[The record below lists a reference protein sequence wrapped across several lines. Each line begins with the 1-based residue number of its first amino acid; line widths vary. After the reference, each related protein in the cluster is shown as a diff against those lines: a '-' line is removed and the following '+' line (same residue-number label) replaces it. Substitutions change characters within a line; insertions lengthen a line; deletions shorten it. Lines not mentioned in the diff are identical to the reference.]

1 MLLAGGVGQRV
12 GLGTPKQLIEV
23 AGRTIIE
30 HSLAVFEAAPEID
43 EIVVLMTP
51 GYADRVREIV
61 ARGGYRKVSK
71 VVDGGS
77 SRTESTWR
85 ALAALGADEC
95 NVLLHDAVRPLLEPR
110 IITECVRALETHE
123 AVNVAIPSSDTVLV
137 ATPEGAI
144 GEVLDRS
151 RLRRSQTPQCFRLSV
166 IRRAYEL
173 AMADPGFAG
182 RPATDDCGVV
192 LRYLPEVPIH
202 LVAGSERNI
211 KVTHPADL
219 HIADLLFRLPPPVPA
234 GDRTALAGQVIVIL
248 APGPQPADLPPATAP
263 TPRSGDLAP
272 DTTPTPRSGDLAPD
286 TTPTPRS
293 GDLTRDT
300 APIPRARDLAP
311 NTAPTPRAGDLAPD
325 VPPSSPEG
333 PQPKYG
339 GTVGG
344 GGPVVE
350 AAAHAATV
358 VAAEAAA
365 HGATVHVL
373 TRDDGVRV
381 EDFDSVAKALDD
393 VGGADHVVL
402 VAGRGHSGDLSGA
415 SGETV
420 ADAVAAGHLGALN
433 VARAARP
440 HLRRSLL
447 LHVPPGSGALHESGA
462 AAVAGLTRALAREWA
477 ADGIRVN
484 CVNTGASPHLVA
496 QTSLDILISDLSG
509 QVIDARVDGA

>member
-1 MLLAGGVGQRV
+1 MDSRLRSVGVLLAGGVGQRV

-51 GYADRVREIV
+51 GYAGRVREIV

-85 ALAALGADEC
+85 ALAALGAEEC

-110 IITECVRALETHE
+110 IITECVRALEIHE

-137 ATPEGAI
+137 ATPEESI

-166 IRRAYEL
+166 IREAYER

-182 RPATDDCGVV
+182 LPATDDCGVV

-202 LVAGSERNI
+202 LVQGSERNI

-219 HIADLLFRLPPPVPA
+219 HIAELLFRLPAPVPP
-234 GDRTALAGQVIVIL
+234 GDRAALAGQVIVL
-248 APGPQPADLPPATAP
+248 LGEAEPA
-263 TPRSGDLAP
+263 G
-272 DTTPTPRSGDLAPD
+272 
-286 TTPTPRS
+286 
-293 GDLTRDT
+293 
-300 APIPRARDLAP
+300 
-311 NTAPTPRAGDLAPD
+311 
-325 VPPSSPEG
+325 
-333 PQPKYG
+333 
-339 GTVGG
+339 
-344 GGPVVE
+344 E
-350 AAAHAATV
+350 AARHGSELAR
-358 VAAEAAA
+358 EAARY
-365 HGATVHVL
+365 GAAVHVL
-373 TRDDGVRV
+373 TRAGGVRV
-381 EDFDSVAKALDD
+381 EDFGSVAKALDD

-402 VAGRGHSGDLSGA
+402 VAGAGHAGDLARA

-420 ADAVAAGHLGALN
+420 ADAVGTGHLGALN

-440 HLRRSLL
+440 HLRGSLL
-447 LHVPPGSGALHESGA
+447 LQVPPGTGALHESGA

-477 ADGIRVN
+477 SGGIRVN
-484 CVNTGASPHLVA
+484 CLNTGASPLVAA

-509 QVIDARVDGA
+509 QVIDARVDGT

>member
-1 MLLAGGVGQRV
+1 MDSRLRSVGVLLAGGVGQRV

-51 GYADRVREIV
+51 GYAGRVREIV
-61 ARGGYRKVSK
+61 ARGGYHKVSK

-85 ALAALGADEC
+85 ALAALGAQEC

-110 IITECVRALETHE
+110 IITECVRALEAHQ

-166 IRRAYEL
+166 IREAYER

-182 RPATDDCGVV
+182 LPATDDCGVV

-202 LVAGSERNI
+202 LVQGSERNI

-219 HIADLLFRLPPPVPA
+219 HIADLLFRLPAPVPA
-234 GDRTALAGQVIVIL
+234 GDRGALAGQVIVVLPAAHPL
-248 APGPQPADLPPATAP
+248 APDGPQPEHGASA
-263 TPRSGDLAP
+263 
-272 DTTPTPRSGDLAPD
+272 
-286 TTPTPRS
+286 
-293 GDLTRDT
+293 
-300 APIPRARDLAP
+300 IAR
-311 NTAPTPRAGDLAPD
+311 
-325 VPPSSPEG
+325 
-333 PQPKYG
+333 
-339 GTVGG
+339 
-344 GGPVVE
+344 E
-350 AAAHAATV
+350 AAR
-358 VAAEAAA
+358 
-365 HGATVHVL
+365 HGAIVHVL
-373 TRDDGVRV
+373 TRADGVRV

-393 VGGADHVVL
+393 VGAADHVVL
-402 VAGRGHSGDLSGA
+402 VAGRGHAGDLAHA

-420 ADAVAAGHLGALN
+420 ADAVGTGHLGALN

-440 HLRRSLL
+440 HLRGGALPIPCCVSQHR
-447 LHVPPGSGALHESGA
+447 PPGRAQRRPRRPPAPARSRAGHGGRSRPPAQPA
-462 AAVAGLTRALAREWA
+462 AAGPARLRRAARVGRGGRGRADQGAGRRMGRRRHPGQLRQYRRLSARGRADLA
-477 ADGIRVN
+477 GH
-484 CVNTGASPHLVA
+484 PHLRPFRA
-496 QTSLDILISDLSG
+496 SHRRPRGRRLT
-509 QVIDARVDGA
+509 

>member
-1 MLLAGGVGQRV
+1 MDSRLRSVGVLLAGGVGQRV

-30 HSLAVFEAAPEID
+30 HSLAVFESAPEID

-85 ALAALGADEC
+85 ALAALGEEEC
-95 NVLLHDAVRPLLEPR
+95 DVLLHDAVRPLLEPR

-166 IRRAYEL
+166 IREAYER

-182 RPATDDCGVV
+182 LPATDDCGVV

-202 LVAGSERNI
+202 LVQGSERNI

-219 HIADLLFRLPPPVPA
+219 HIAELLFRLPAPVPA
-234 GDRTALAGQVIVIL
+234 GDRGALAGQVIVVLSSAESRPEAI
-248 APGPQPADLPPATAP
+248 
-263 TPRSGDLAP
+263 
-272 DTTPTPRSGDLAPD
+272 
-286 TTPTPRS
+286 
-293 GDLTRDT
+293 
-300 APIPRARDLAP
+300 AR
-311 NTAPTPRAGDLAPD
+311 
-325 VPPSSPEG
+325 
-333 PQPKYG
+333 
-339 GTVGG
+339 
-344 GGPVVE
+344 E
-350 AAAHAATV
+350 AAR
-358 VAAEAAA
+358 
-365 HGATVHVL
+365 HGATVRVL
-373 TRDDGVRV
+373 TEADGVRV
-381 EDFDSVAKALDD
+381 EDLDSVVKALDD
-393 VGGADHVVL
+393 VGAADHVVL
-402 VAGRGHSGDLSGA
+402 VAGAAHSGDLAHA
-415 SGETV
+415 SAETV
-420 ADAVAAGHLGALN
+420 ADAVGAGHLAALN

-440 HLRRSLL
+440 HLRAAAGAAPRPRPGLL
-447 LHVPPGSGALHESGA
+447 LQVPPGSGALHESGA
-462 AAVAGLTRALAREWA
+462 AAVAGLTQALAREWA

-484 CVNTGASPHLVA
+484 CVNTGASPLVVA

-509 QVIDARVDGA
+509 QVIDVRVDGT

>member
-1 MLLAGGVGQRV
+1 MDARLRSVGVLLAGGVGQRV

-30 HSLAVFEAAPEID
+30 HSLAVFEGAPEID

-61 ARGGYRKVSK
+61 ARGGYRKVSQ
-71 VVDGGS
+71 VVDGGA

-85 ALAALGADEC
+85 ALGALGTEEC

-110 IITECVRALETHE
+110 IITECVRALEIHE

-137 ATPEGAI
+137 AAPEAGGEVI

-166 IRRAYEL
+166 IRQAYER

-182 RPATDDCGVV
+182 LPATDDCGVV

-202 LVAGSERNI
+202 LVQGSEHNI
-211 KVTHPADL
+211 KVTHPGDL
-219 HIADLLFRLPPPVPA
+219 HIAELLLRLPVPVPP
-234 GDRTALAGQVIVIL
+234 GDASTLAGQVVVVL
-248 APGPQPADLPPATAP
+248 
-263 TPRSGDLAP
+263 GD
-272 DTTPTPRSGDLAPD
+272 SE
-286 TTPTPRS
+286 
-293 GDLTRDT
+293 
-300 APIPRARDLAP
+300 I
-311 NTAPTPRAGDLAPD
+311 AG
-325 VPPSSPEG
+325 
-333 PQPKYG
+333 
-339 GTVGG
+339 
-344 GGPVVE
+344 
-350 AAAHAATV
+350 
-358 VAAEAAA
+358 VAAG
-365 HGATVHVL
+365 HGARVHVL
-373 TRDDGVRV
+373 TRADGVRV

-393 VGGADHVVL
+393 VGGADHVV
-402 VAGRGHSGDLSGA
+402 VAAGAGHTAGLAEA

-420 ADAVAAGHLGALN
+420 ADVVGAGHLGALN

-440 HLRRSLL
+440 HLRGSLL
-447 LHVPPGSGALHESGA
+447 LQVPPGSGALHASGA
-462 AAVAGLTRALAREWA
+462 AAVAALARALAVEWA

-484 CVNTGASPHLVA
+484 CINTGASPLRVA

-509 QVIDARVDGA
+509 QVIDVRVDGA

>member
-1 MLLAGGVGQRV
+1 MDSRLRSVGVLLAGGVGQRV

-23 AGRTIIE
+23 ADRTIIE

-173 AMADPGFAG
+173 AMADPGFG
-182 RPATDDCGVV
+182 GLPATDDCGVV

-202 LVAGSERNI
+202 LVPGSERNI

-234 GDRTALAGQVIVIL
+234 GDRAALSGQVIVIL
-248 APGPQPADLPPATAP
+248 APGP
-263 TPRSGDLAP
+263 
-272 DTTPTPRSGDLAPD
+272 
-286 TTPTPRS
+286 
-293 GDLTRDT
+293 
-300 APIPRARDLAP
+300 RDLAP
-311 NTAPTPRAGDLAPD
+311 ETASGPPDLAPEAASGPPD
-325 VPPSSPEG
+325 LAPGTASGPKARDLVPGAPPSSPEG
-333 PQPKYG
+333 PRPKYG
-339 GTVGG
+339 EAMGG
-344 GGPVVE
+344 GGL
-350 AAAHAATV
+350 
-358 VAAEAAA
+358 AAEAAA

-373 TRDDGVRV
+373 TRDDGMRV

-402 VAGRGHSGDLSGA
+402 VAGAGHSGDLSRA

-484 CVNTGASPHLVA
+484 CVNTGASPLVVA

>member
-1 MLLAGGVGQRV
+1 MDSRLRSVGVLLAGGVGQRV

-71 VVDGGS
+71 VVEGGS

-85 ALAALGADEC
+85 ALAALGAEEC

-166 IRRAYEL
+166 IRRAYER

-182 RPATDDCGVV
+182 LPATDDCGVV

-202 LVAGSERNI
+202 LVQGSERNI

-219 HIADLLFRLPPPVPA
+219 HIADLLFRLPRPVPA
-234 GDRTALAGQVIVIL
+234 GDRAALAGQVVVLLGDGEL
-248 APGPQPADLPPATAP
+248 A
-263 TPRSGDLAP
+263 R
-272 DTTPTPRSGDLAPD
+272 
-286 TTPTPRS
+286 
-293 GDLTRDT
+293 
-300 APIPRARDLAP
+300 
-311 NTAPTPRAGDLAPD
+311 
-325 VPPSSPEG
+325 
-333 PQPKYG
+333 
-339 GTVGG
+339 
-344 GGPVVE
+344 E
-350 AAAHAATV
+350 AAR
-358 VAAEAAA
+358 
-365 HGATVHVL
+365 HGAAVRVL
-373 TRDDGVRV
+373 TRADGVRV
-381 EDFDSVAKALDD
+381 EDFDSVAKALGD

-402 VAGRGHSGDLSGA
+402 VAGAGHAGDLVRA

-420 ADAVAAGHLGALN
+420 ADVVGAGHLGALN
-433 VARAARP
+433 LARAARP
-440 HLRRSLL
+440 HLRGSLL
-447 LHVPPGSGALHESGA
+447 LQVPPGSGALHESGA

-484 CVNTGASPHLVA
+484 CLNTGASPLVVA

>member
-1 MLLAGGVGQRV
+1 MCSSDLQRV

-51 GYADRVREIV
+51 GYAGRVREIV
-61 ARGGYRKVSK
+61 ARGGYHKVSK

-85 ALAALGADEC
+85 ALAALGAQEC

-110 IITECVRALETHE
+110 IITECVRALEAHQ

-166 IRRAYEL
+166 IREAYER

-182 RPATDDCGVV
+182 LPATDDCGVV

-202 LVAGSERNI
+202 LVQGSERNI

-219 HIADLLFRLPPPVPA
+219 HIADLLFRLPAPVPA
-234 GDRTALAGQVIVIL
+234 GDRGALAGQVIVVLPAAHPL
-248 APGPQPADLPPATAP
+248 APDGPQPEHGASA
-263 TPRSGDLAP
+263 
-272 DTTPTPRSGDLAPD
+272 
-286 TTPTPRS
+286 
-293 GDLTRDT
+293 
-300 APIPRARDLAP
+300 IAR
-311 NTAPTPRAGDLAPD
+311 
-325 VPPSSPEG
+325 
-333 PQPKYG
+333 
-339 GTVGG
+339 
-344 GGPVVE
+344 E
-350 AAAHAATV
+350 AAR
-358 VAAEAAA
+358 
-365 HGATVHVL
+365 HGAIVHVL
-373 TRDDGVRV
+373 TRADGVRV

-393 VGGADHVVL
+393 VGAADHVVL
-402 VAGRGHSGDLSGA
+402 VAGRGHAGDLAHA

-420 ADAVAAGHLGALN
+420 ADAVGTGHLGALN

-440 HLRRSLL
+440 HLRGAGPATGAAPGPRPSLL
-447 LHVPPGSGALHESGA
+447 LQVPPGSGALHESGA
-462 AAVAGLTRALAREWA
+462 AAVAGLTRALAGEWA
-477 ADGIRVN
+477 AGGIRVN
-484 CVNTGASPHLVA
+484 CVNTGASPLVVA

-509 QVIDARVDGA
+509 QVIDARVDAV

>member
-1 MLLAGGVGQRV
+1 MDSRLRSVGVLLAGGVGQRV

-23 AGRTIIE
+23 AGRSIIE
-30 HSLAVFEAAPEID
+30 HSLAVFESAPEID

-85 ALAALGADEC
+85 ALAALGEEEC
-95 NVLLHDAVRPLLEPR
+95 DVLLHDAVRPLLEPR

-166 IRRAYEL
+166 IRKAYER
-173 AMADPGFAG
+173 AMADPGFAWL
-182 RPATDDCGVV
+182 PATDDCGVV

-202 LVAGSERNI
+202 LVQGSERNI

-219 HIADLLFRLPPPVPA
+219 HIAELLFRLPAPVPA
-234 GDRTALAGQVIVIL
+234 GDRDALAGQVIVVL
-248 APGPQPADLPPATAP
+248 GTDASAADSVIG
-263 TPRSGDLAP
+263 R
-272 DTTPTPRSGDLAPD
+272 
-286 TTPTPRS
+286 
-293 GDLTRDT
+293 
-300 APIPRARDLAP
+300 
-311 NTAPTPRAGDLAPD
+311 
-325 VPPSSPEG
+325 
-333 PQPKYG
+333 
-339 GTVGG
+339 
-344 GGPVVE
+344 E
-350 AAAHAATV
+350 AAR
-358 VAAEAAA
+358 

-373 TRDDGVRV
+373 TRADGVRV
-381 EDFDSVAKALDD
+381 EDSDSVAKALDD
-393 VGGADHVVL
+393 VGAADHVVL
-402 VAGRGHSGDLSGA
+402 AAGPSHSGDLARA
-415 SGETV
+415 SAETV
-420 ADAVAAGHLGALN
+420 TDAVGAGHLGALN

-440 HLRRSLL
+440 HLRGAASGGRAAGAAPGPRSSLL

-462 AAVAGLTRALAREWA
+462 AAVAGLTRALAREWV

-484 CVNTGASPHLVA
+484 CVNTGASPLVVA

-509 QVIDARVDGA
+509 QVIDARVDGT